1 MNGKLCFVIL
11 TWNSASYIRSCL
23 DAILALPNPEEV
35 LLFVTDNGSS
45 DGTQEIL
52 HTYETQYVDRVH
64 VTFETTNQGTTK
76 PRNKMMREV
85 PPDTKWICV
94 LDSDTEVN
102 PAAIERLIK
111 ALEDHPKAM
120 LSSPRMWKRSGE
132 EQMSCKRFPTAWG
145 KLMKAAP
152 VRSWQHRAADRESY
166 DFFPAK
172 KTAGNPPVSEDDS
185 VYPVDYA
192 ISACWMLRADVRD
205 SVGYLDEFYRYAP
218 EDVDYCAAIWENGY
232 DILFVSGAS
241 IFHDTQRLSHKK
253 RISATNWAHIR
264 GLIHYFRK
272 YAYLNHPRIRK
283 NIATE

>member
-11 TWNSASYIRSCL
+11 TWNSAMYIRACL
-23 DAILALPNPEEV
+23 DAILALPFPEDI
-35 LLFVTDNGSS
+35 LIYVTDNGSS
-45 DGTQEIL
+45 D
-52 HTYETQYVDRVH
+52 ETQDILRAYESLHKDRFFA
-64 VTFETTNQGTTK
+64 TFEKTNRGTTL
-76 PRNKMMREV
+76 PRNCMMREV

-102 PAAIERLIK
+102 PLAVDRLIT
-111 ALEDHPKAM
+111 ALIDHPNAM
-120 LSSPRMWKRSGE
+120 LASPRMWKRNGE
-132 EQMSCKRFPTAWG
+132 EQMSCKRFPTAGG

-152 VRSWQHRAADRESY
+152 VRSWQRRAADKESY
-166 DFFPAK
+166 SFFPAK
-172 KTAGNPPVSEDDS
+172 ITSGNPPVAEDTA
-185 VYPVDYA
+185 VYPADYA

-205 SVGYLDEFYRYAP
+205 RVGYLDEFYRYAP

-253 RISATNWAHIR
+253 KISATNWAHIR

-283 NIATE
+283 DIPG